1 MWPSGTDPRT
11 GATHPI
17 DAGRRRRTHLDRRP
31 VLLAAA
37 ITAIVLAACASA
49 ASPAAQAPNGD
60 DFGRLQGN
68 ASAAPA
74 ASPAGGPLDGSNGS
88 GTGTGKGGSPQ
99 DPLPDVNLIVRT
111 GSMTVEVPSIDPA
124 LLRARTAIAG
134 LGGYISASD
143 QANDDDR
150 TIASVTYRFPSGR
163 WEDAQTA
170 IRELATKVVSAKT
183 GSSEV
188 TSQVVDLAARISNLR
203 STEAALQAIMAKA
216 TKIPDILEVQN
227 QLTAVQGQIEQ
238 LSAQEANLRDQAS
251 LATLTV
257 LFQTPAV
264 AVVNTVSSGW
274 NPGADLD
281 HAAGQLLGVLQALGS
296 SGIWLAVVGVPLFG
310 GTLLVL
316 FVILFVGRRLARRLA
331 PWFGRYA
338 ASPEAT
344 GPGA

>member
-1 MWPSGTDPRT
+1 MWPSGTDPRQ
-11 GATHPI
+11 GAIHPT
-17 DAGRRRRTHLDRRP
+17 DTARHRPGLRDRRP

-49 ASPAAQAPNGD
+49 SSPAAQAPNGD
-60 DFGRLQGN
+60 DPGRLQVQASAA

-74 ASPAGGPLDGSNGS
+74 PGGPLDGSNGS
-88 GTGTGKGGSPQ
+88 GTGNGGGSPQ

-143 QANDDDR
+143 QANDGDR

-203 STEAALQAIMAKA
+203 STETALQAIMAKA

-238 LSAQEANLRDQAS
+238 LSAQEANLRNQAS

-281 HAAGQLLGVLQALGS
+281 HAAGQMLSVVQGLASG
-296 SGIWLAVVGVPLFG
+296 GIWLAVVGVPLFV
-310 GTLLVL
+310 GTFLILLVL
-316 FVILFVGRRLARRLA
+316 LFLGRRLARRLA

-338 ASPEAT
+338 APPEVS
-344 GPGA
+344 GPDA